1 VKGGFE
7 VKFPSEELFE
17 NAAKAVRSCL
27 EGVPFVEIREIRR
40 DTGPNYAQPGLW
52 VKLMMPYGEQDLIA
66 EVRSSGQPRIVREA
80 AGQLLKYRYS
90 APPGTYGILIAP
102 YISPK
107 AAEVCAGEGIGYVDL
122 SGNCRLSFGQVYLE
136 RQGRPNAFSEKRYLR
151 SLYSPKAE
159 RVLRVLLT
167 NPHGQWKIQALAK
180 EAEVSLGQAS
190 KVKTI
195 LTDREWVSP
204 EHGRIR
210 LTKPVEL
217 LSEWA
222 ANYNSK
228 RNEVR
233 EFYTLK
239 KAWELEADLAE
250 LCSKRGTT
258 YALTGFSGAARL
270 APAVRYQRALAYI
283 DAPLEDVA
291 FSLDLKQVSSGA
303 NVSLLRPYDE
313 GVFYGIRAIDDIWIA
328 SPVQIYLDLMGI
340 KGRGE
345 EAAQAVLEEAIL
357 PLW

>member
-1 VKGGFE
+1 MKLDTE
-7 VKFPSEELFE
+7 ALFE
-17 NAAKAVRSCL
+17 SSAKAICSCL
-27 EGVPFVEIREIRR
+27 EGVPFLEIKEITRNA
-40 DTGPNYAQPGLW
+40 GPRYAQPDLW
-52 VKLMMPYGEQDLIA
+52 VKLLMPYGEQNLIA
-66 EVRSSGQPRIVREA
+66 EVKSSGQPRIVREA
-80 AGQLLKYRYS
+80 AGQLLKHRYS
-90 APPGTYGILIAP
+90 APPGTYGILVAP

-107 AAEVCAGEGIGYVDL
+107 AAEICAEEKIGYVDL
-122 SGNCRLSFGQVYLE
+122 SGNCLLSFGQIYIE

-167 NPHGQWKIQALAK
+167 NPHGQWKIQTLAE
-180 EAEVSLGQAS
+180 EAQVSLGQAS

-210 LTKPVEL
+210 LMKPTEL

-222 ANYNSK
+222 LNYDPK

-239 KAWELEADLAE
+239 KAWEIEADLAE
-250 LCSKRGTT
+250 LCSKRGIT

-270 APAVRYQRALAYI
+270 APAVRYQRAFAYVDGPQRDI
-283 DAPLEDVA
+283 ASWLG
-291 FSLDLKQVSSGA
+291 LKEVSSGA

-313 GVFYGIRAIDDIWIA
+313 GVFYGMRAVDGTWIA
-328 SPVQIYLDLMGI
+328 SPVQIYLDLVGI

-345 EAAQAVLEEAIL
+345 EAAQAVLEETIL